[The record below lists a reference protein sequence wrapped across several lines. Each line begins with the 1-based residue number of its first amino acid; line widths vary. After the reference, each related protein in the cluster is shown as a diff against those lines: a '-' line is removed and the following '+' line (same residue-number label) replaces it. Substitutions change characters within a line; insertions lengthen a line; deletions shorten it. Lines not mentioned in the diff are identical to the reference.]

1 MSRYCGRYTFK
12 KRRSAMRRI
21 HLPLASLR
29 KSYVLT
35 YIGTSEFVSRR
46 GICKRRISRRIYE
59 SCMYISWY
67 RN

>member
-1 MSRYCGRYTFK
+1 
-12 KRRSAMRRI
+12 MRRI
-21 HLPLASLR
+21 HLPLSSLR

-35 YIGTSEFVSRR
+35 YIGTSEFVSRKDV
-46 GICKRRISRRIYE
+46 CKRLISRCIYE